1 MVGGRLAGVVADSMV
16 VGVNSAVATA
26 NQNAARGRL
35 MISKSVVV
43 KDYMAR
49 TLVTFKPETDVLD
62 AVHELV
68 KHRIAGAPVVD
79 DSGNLLGMLSEL
91 DCLKIALHAG
101 YHGDWGGPVSDY
113 MTNGVKTV
121 DGEMSIIDLAQVFLD
136 TNFRRFP
143 VVEKNR
149 LVGQISRRDVLRAL
163 EHLAKD

>member
-1 MVGGRLAGVVADSMV
+1 MGDVQLA
-16 VGVNSAVATA
+16 AVAAVSMAVDANFALVKATA
-26 NQNAARGRL
+26 SAARGNP

-49 TLVTFKPETDVLD
+49 TLITFKPDTDVLD

-113 MTNGVKTV
+113 MSDGVKTV
-121 DGEMSIIDLAQVFLD
+121 DAEMSIIDLAQVFLD
-136 TNFRRFP
+136 TKFRRFP
-143 VVEKNR
+143 VVNKNR
-149 LVGQISRRDVLRAL
+149 LIGQISRRDVLRAL
-163 EHLAKD
+163 EHLAKS